1 MIEVAN
7 DRLRGFGLA
16 LIEIP
21 IALGLGFAIFVAT
34 WTLGCQVVSR
44 CYDTSGAGW
53 ALLGALGAVV
63 GGGVFW
69 FKVVRM
75 DARSRRRRTWDT
87 VAIVLAMAAYV
98 LPQVEGWLAAAQ
110 RTPPTAH
117 VAPPIAR

>member
-1 MIEVAN
+1 MSDAADN
-7 DRLRGFGLA
+7 RLRGFGLA

-34 WTLGCQVVSR
+34 WALGCQLISR

-87 VAIVLAMAAYV
+87 VAIVLAMTAYV
-98 LPQVEGWLAAAQ
+98 LPQIEGWLAAAK
-110 RTPPTAH
+110 RIPAATH

>member
-1 MIEVAN
+1 MIDAAN

-98 LPQVEGWLAAAQ
+98 LPQVEGWLAAAK